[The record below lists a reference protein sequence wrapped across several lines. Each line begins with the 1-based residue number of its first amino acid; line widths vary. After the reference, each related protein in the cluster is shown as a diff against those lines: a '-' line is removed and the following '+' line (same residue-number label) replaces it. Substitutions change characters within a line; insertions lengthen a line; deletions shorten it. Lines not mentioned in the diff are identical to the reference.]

1 LNTPQRGLRSS
12 VPLDTL
18 AVHPLNSRRETPPP
32 EPRESIDARPGGN
45 MNAVERVRNILVNPK
60 GEWPKIAAEPASV
73 QSLYVG
79 YILILAAIGPIAVVL
94 RSLAFGFGL
103 GIPVAVAMYVI
114 TLVTTFIVALIV
126 DAIAPMFGGEKNIVG
141 SLKLVAY
148 SLTAAWIAGIFR
160 LVPYI
165 GGIIGLIAAV
175 YSIYTFYLGVPPVKK
190 SPEDKAMGY
199 TVVVLI
205 CYILLIAVL
214 GLVLFPIMTGGDMIM
229 STMGMFR

>member
-1 LNTPQRGLRSS
+1 
-12 VPLDTL
+12 
-18 AVHPLNSRRETPPP
+18 
-32 EPRESIDARPGGN
+32 
-45 MNAVERVRNILVNPK
+45 MNAAERVRNILVNPK
-60 GEWPKIAAEPASV
+60 GEWPKIAAETASV

-103 GIPVAVAMYVI
+103 GIPVALAMYVI

-126 DAIAPMFGGEKNIVG
+126 DALATTFGGEKSIVG

-160 LVPYI
+160 IVPYI
-165 GGIIGLIAAV
+165 GGIIGLIATV

-205 CYILLIAVL
+205 CYILLIAVCL
-214 GLVLFPIMTGGDMIM
+214 LLFPIMTGGDMFM

>member
-1 LNTPQRGLRSS
+1 
-12 VPLDTL
+12 
-18 AVHPLNSRRETPPP
+18 
-32 EPRESIDARPGGN
+32 
-45 MNAVERVRNILVNPK
+45 MNVGDRVKNILVNPK

-103 GIPVAVAMYVI
+103 GIPVAIAMYVI
-114 TLVTTFIVALIV
+114 TLAVTFLITLIV
-126 DAIAPMFGGEKNIVG
+126 DALAPTFGGEKNMVA

-160 LVPYI
+160 IVPYI
-165 GGIIGLIAAV
+165 GGIVGLIAAV
-175 YSIYTFYLGVPPVKK
+175 YSIYTLYLGVPPIKK
-190 SPEDKAMGY
+190 SPADKAMAY

-205 CYILLIAVL
+205 CYILLIVVL
-214 GLVLFPIMTGGDMIM
+214 GMVLFPIMTGGDMIM
-229 STMGMFR
+229 STMGLFR

>member
-1 LNTPQRGLRSS
+1 
-12 VPLDTL
+12 
-18 AVHPLNSRRETPPP
+18 
-32 EPRESIDARPGGN
+32 
-45 MNAVERVRNILVNPK
+45 MNVAERVRNILVDPK

-73 QSLYVG
+73 QSLYIG

-94 RSLAFGFGL
+94 RSVAFGFGL
-103 GIPVAVAMYVI
+103 GIPVAAAMYVL

-126 DAIAPMFGGEKNIVG
+126 DALAPTFGGEKNLVA

-160 LVPYI
+160 VVPYI
-165 GGIIGLIAAV
+165 GGAVGLIAAV
-175 YSIYTFYLGVPPVKK
+175 YSIYTLYLGVPTIKK
-190 SPEDKAMGY
+190 SPENKAMGY

-214 GLVLFPIMTGGDMIM
+214 GLVFFPIMTGGDMIM
-229 STMGMFR
+229 STMGVFR